1 MGKITVDVVLKV
13 IDVAANVLS
22 AIVDALNRRNKDD
35 STGSSAK
42 KK

>member
-1 MGKITVDVVLKV
+1 MGKISMEVILKV

-35 STGSSAK
+35 STGSRK